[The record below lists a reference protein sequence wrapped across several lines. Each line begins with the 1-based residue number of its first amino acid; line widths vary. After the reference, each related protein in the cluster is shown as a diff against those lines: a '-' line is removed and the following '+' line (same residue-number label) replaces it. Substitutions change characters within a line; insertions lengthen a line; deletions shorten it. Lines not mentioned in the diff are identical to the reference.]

1 VVLTLALPLLVLLL
15 LRGGGSNCSVA
26 VGLHSALVALPHLA
40 RDGKLLPEGVAFLNE
55 VDT

>member
-1 VVLTLALPLLVLLL
+1 LLVLLL